1 MLLGRKSP
9 PDWRERTRVAV
20 WPRRSWRR
28 SFAYWRHRVLRLGAS
43 PHAIAAGVAAG
54 VFASCTPLVGFHF
67 ILGFVVAW
75 LIGGNLVASA
85 IGTAAGNPL
94 TFPFIWVTS
103 FQIGVLV
110 TGGEAPATHPL
121 DLELGP
127 GLFMSSFAALWPT
140 FRPMLV
146 GGVILGLLAGGIG
159 YVLVRSAVAAS
170 QAIRRERTRAARP
183 AVAGAIAEGGDGGP
197 RTTTERTG

>member
-1 MLLGRKSP
+1 M
-9 PDWRERTRVAV
+9 

-28 SFAYWRHRVLRLGAS
+28 SFAYWRHRVLRLGGS

-54 VFASCTPLVGFHF
+54 IFASCTPLVGFHF

-75 LIGGNLVASA
+75 LLAGNLVAAA

-103 FQIGVLV
+103 FQIGTLVL
-110 TGGEAPATHPL
+110 GGDVPATHPL

-127 GLFMSSFAALWPT
+127 DLLFTSFAALWPT
-140 FRPMLV
+140 FKPMLL
-146 GGVILGLLAGGIG
+146 GGVILGTVAGGLG
-159 YVLVRSAVAAS
+159 YVVVRSAVAAS
-170 QAIRRERTRAARP
+170 QAIRRERLRARRPAFAAGADVPGPAHADTDGSGPARP
-183 AVAGAIAEGGDGGP
+183 
-197 RTTTERTG
+197 TF